1 MILENM
7 KQIDKNL
14 VKKTALLLI
23 DNLLERKDFM
33 YYHVDEVH
41 GIHYAE
47 ACTAFSAMRAAY
59 KLGKFL
65 ANIKH
70 ICLSSAQKMP
80 IFYLNY
86 TFYSGLLIFCC
97 QSVATLLLYVILGWK
112 SISTTFLS
120 HRQTG
125 SCRVN

>member
-1 MILENM
+1 MNS
-7 KQIDKNL
+7 
-14 VKKTALLLI
+14 VKTPADI
-23 DNLLERKDFM
+23 SGCYNVNLLP
-33 YYHVDEVH
+33 
-41 GIHYAE
+41 
-47 ACTAFSAMRAAY
+47 
-59 KLGKFL
+59 LGKFL

-120 HRQTG
+120 HRQTE
-125 SCRVN
+125 SFECFAQLIFVALFHSWKNSSNVRYRSALLQLTALDAT